1 MHSHSPNLERHIDM
15 AKVDL
20 KGLSLSELK
29 SLQKRIE
36 KAIERH
42 DAKQKAAALAALKS
56 KAKEL
61 GFSLDELTGG
71 TPSKAKAKP
80 AKKAPRPAT
89 HRDPKNPKNTWSGRG
104 ARPKWLKE
112 ALDSGKSLDDFKI

>member
-1 MHSHSPNLERHIDM
+1 M

-29 SLQKRIE
+29 ALQKRVE

-42 DAKQKAAALAALKS
+42 DAKQKTAALAALKS

-61 GFSLDELTGG
+61 GFSLDELTSG
-71 TPSKAKAKP
+71 TSPKPKAKP
-80 AKKAPRPAT
+80 AKKAPRKPT
-89 HRDPKNPKNTWSGRG
+89 HRDPANANNTWSGRG
-104 ARPKWLKE
+104 ARPKWLKD

>member
-1 MHSHSPNLERHIDM
+1 M

-20 KGLSLSELK
+20 KGMSLAELK
-29 SLQKRIE
+29 ALQKRVE
-36 KAIERH
+36 KAIERN
-42 DAKQKAAALAALKS
+42 DAKKRTAALAALKNE
-56 KAKEL
+56 AKKL

-71 TPSKAKAKP
+71 VAAKAPKAKKAKA
-80 AKKAPRPAT
+80 APRKAT
-89 HRDPKNPKNTWSGRG
+89 HRHPDDATKTWSGRG

>member
-1 MHSHSPNLERHIDM
+1 M

-20 KGLSLSELK
+20 KGLTLTELK
-29 SLQKRIE
+29 ALQKRVE

-42 DAKQKAAALAALKS
+42 DAKKRNAALATLKS

-61 GFSLDELTGG
+61 GFSLSELTGS
-71 TPSKAKAKP
+71 TPSAAKAKP
-80 AKKAPRPAT
+80 AKKAPRKPT
-89 HRDPKNPKNTWSGRG
+89 HRDPNNPDNTWSGRG